1 MRDGAGVMDDYR
13 RALLGD
19 REAARRLTDEG
30 MLLPCSACGN
40 IDLKAYD
47 VFGEHFVYCR
57 ACKMIGPIK
66 NSDYDARR
74 AWNTRAPILSA
85 EEKEMLH
92 GKENP

>member
-57 ACKMIGPIK
+57 ACKMTGPIK

-74 AWNTRAPILSA
+74 AWNLRAPVLNT
-85 EEKEMLH
+85 EEMEMLN

>member
-13 RALLGD
+13 RGLLVD
-19 REAARRLTDEG
+19 REGARGLTDAG
-30 MLLPCSACGN
+30 MLLPAAACGD
-40 IDLKAYD
+40 IELKGYD

-57 ACKMIGPIK
+57 ACKMTGPIK

-74 AWNTRAPILSA
+74 AWNLRAPILNT
-85 EEKEMLH
+85 EEMEMLN